1 MRKDRQR
8 IGVIPIGDISD
19 IAPKVIAAHIS
30 GYLDLQAILLEP
42 MQNPSY
48 ALDMQRLQYNVGPI
62 LQHLESGLF
71 DSVDKVIGIMDI
83 DLFVPVF
90 THVFG
95 EARQGGRVALV
106 SIFRLKENTMDTKSD
121 TSITLERAAKVA
133 LHELCHLYDLTHCE
147 SRECL
152 MHFSGSLPDLDR
164 IPLGFCRYC
173 SQYMREAIKF
183 NRKIS

>member
-8 IGVIPIGDISD
+8 IGVVPIGDLPD

-42 MQNPSY
+42 MKTPTY
-48 ALDMQRLQYNVGPI
+48 ALDRQRFQYNVGHI
-62 LQHLESGLF
+62 LQRLESRLF
-71 DSVDKVIGIMDI
+71 TSVDKVIGILDV

-95 EARQGGRVALV
+95 EARQGGRVALI
-106 SIFRLKENTMDTKSD
+106 SIFRLREKPMDIINDSA
-121 TSITLERAAKVA
+121 IALERAAKVA

-147 SRECL
+147 SRQCL
-152 MHFSGSLPDLDR
+152 MHFSGSLSDLDQ
-164 IPLGFCRYC
+164 IPLSFCRYC
-173 SQYMREAIKF
+173 SQYIREATKIKW
-183 NRKIS
+183 

>member
-8 IGVIPIGDISD
+8 IGIIPIGDISD

-30 GYLDLQAILLEP
+30 GYLHLQAILLEP

-48 ALDMQRLQYNVGPI
+48 ALDRQRLQYNVGPI
-62 LQHLESGLF
+62 MQHLESGLF
-71 DSVDKVIGIMDI
+71 NAVDKVIGIMDI

-95 EARQGGRVALV
+95 EARQGGGVALI
-106 SIFRLKENTMDTKSD
+106 SIFRLRENPMDTIDVSAV
-121 TSITLERAAKVA
+121 TLERAAKVA
-133 LHELCHLYDLTHCE
+133 LHELCHLYTLTHCE

-152 MHFSGSLPDLDR
+152 MHFSGSLPELDR
-164 IPLGFCRYC
+164 IPLSFCRYC
-173 SQYMREAIKF
+173 SQYIREATNV
-183 NRKIS
+183 NRKL

>member
-8 IGVIPIGDISD
+8 IGIIPIGDIPD

-42 MQNPSY
+42 MQTPSY
-48 ALDMQRLQYNVGPI
+48 ALDRQRRQYDAGSI
-62 LQHLESGLF
+62 LQHLESGFF
-71 DSVDKVIGIMDI
+71 DSVDKVVGIMDV

-95 EARQGGRVALV
+95 EARQGGRVALI
-106 SIFRLKENTMDTKSD
+106 SIFRLKENAMDTSSD
-121 TSITLERAAKVA
+121 SAIALERAAKVA

-147 SRECL
+147 SHQCL
-152 MHFSGSLPDLDR
+152 MYFSGSLPDLDR

-173 SQYMREAIKF
+173 SQYILEATKF
-183 NRKIS
+183 NPKFP